1 MIIFTCWTLLFIFL
15 IGLLQY
21 WAYTEL
27 IESTDNKNW
36 MIIIDKQNIDNI
48 YELFTKVRKNKMTFI
63 LSKSR
68 KLLTSTKTQ

>member
-27 IESTDNKNW
+27 IESTDNK
-36 MIIIDKQNIDNI
+36 K
-48 YELFTKVRKNKMTFI
+48 
-63 LSKSR
+63 
-68 KLLTSTKTQ
+68 KLDDYY